1 MKKIPIAL
9 HAMMVYTSAAILIAA
24 PWIFKFNDV
33 GTATWLCVIA
43 GLMITVLISLFT
55 RYEGGLVRVLPM
67 RIHLLND
74 VVLWVFLIL
83 SPWIF
88 GFAQYTYLFHLAMGL
103 TALLSGLWTVPYVR
117 SDAMTVQTQ
126 YNKN

>member
-1 MKKIPIAL
+1 
-9 HAMMVYTSAAILIAA
+9 
-24 PWIFKFNDV
+24 KFNDV

-55 RYEGGLVRVLPM
+55 RYEGGLVGVQPM
-67 RIHLLND
+67 RIHLLTD
-74 VVLWVFLIL
+74 VVLGVFLIF

-88 GFAQYTYLFHLAMGL
+88 GFAQYTYLFQLAMGFA
-103 TALLSGLWTVPYVR
+103 ALLSGMWTVPCVCCDAKTVR
-117 SDAMTVQTQ
+117 WQ

>member
-1 MKKIPIAL
+1 MKKIPTAL

-67 RIHLLND
+67 RIHLLTD
-74 VVLWVFLIL
+74 VVWGVFLIL

-88 GFAQYTYLFHLAMGL
+88 GFAQYTYLFQIGRASCRES
-103 TALLSGLWTVPYVR
+103 A
-117 SDAMTVQTQ
+117 
-126 YNKN
+126 

>member
-1 MKKIPIAL
+1 
-9 HAMMVYTSAAILIAA
+9 
-24 PWIFKFNDV
+24 NDV

-43 GLMITVLISLFT
+43 GLMIVLLPLFT

-67 RIHLLND
+67 PIHLLTD
-74 VVLWVFLIL
+74 VGLGVFLIL

-88 GFAQYTYLFHLAMGL
+88 GFAQYTYLFHLALGL
-103 TALLSGLWTVPYVR
+103 SALLSVLWTVPYVR

>member
-1 MKKIPIAL
+1 MKKIPTSL
-9 HAMMVYTSAAILIAA
+9 HAMMDYTSAAILIAA

-43 GLMITVLISLFT
+43 GLMIVLLSLFT

-67 RIHLLND
+67 PIHLLTD
-74 VVLWVFLIL
+74 VVLGVFLIL